1 MSDPQINLM
10 HGDCLE
16 LMALIP
22 DNSVDAI
29 VCDLPYALTGNRWD
43 TLIPFEPLWAAY
55 KRVIKPNGAI
65 VLTAAQ
71 PFTTALI
78 ASNYKDFRYCWVWEK
93 NRPTGFNNA
102 KRRPLKATEDV
113 VVFNATAYNPQGLR
127 PCGKVIH
134 NTKHKTTK
142 GAALSS
148 QTGGTYQASYMQV
161 FTGYPRN
168 VLKFSFEVG
177 LHNTQ
182 KPVALIEYL
191 IRTYSSPGDLVLDN
205 CMGSGT
211 AAIACIQSGRRF
223 IGIEKDAD
231 YFAAAVQRVHD
242 THRNLFTQ
250 EAYDAESIDALAA

>member
-1 MSDPQINLM
+1 MSDQQINLM

-29 VCDLPYALTGNRWD
+29 VCDLPYALSGNRWD

-65 VLTAAQ
+65 VLTATQ

-127 PCGKVIH
+127 PCGKVVH
-134 NTKHKTTK
+134 NSKHKTTK

-148 QTGGTYQASYMQV
+148 QMGGTYQASYMQV

-168 VLKFSFEVG
+168 VLKFSVEVG

>member
-1 MSDPQINLM
+1 MSNQ
-10 HGDCLE
+10 
-16 LMALIP
+16 
-22 DNSVDAI
+22 
-29 VCDLPYALTGNRWD
+29 
-43 TLIPFEPLWAAY
+43 F
-55 KRVIKPNGAI
+55 
-65 VLTAAQ
+65 
-71 PFTTALI
+71 
-78 ASNYKDFRYCWVWEK
+78 
-93 NRPTGFNNA
+93 
-102 KRRPLKATEDV
+102 LKYNF
-113 VVFNATAYNPQGLR
+113 FNATAYNPQGLR

-148 QTGGTYQASYMQV
+148 QMGGTYQASYMQV

-242 THRNLFTQ
+242 THRNLFAQ